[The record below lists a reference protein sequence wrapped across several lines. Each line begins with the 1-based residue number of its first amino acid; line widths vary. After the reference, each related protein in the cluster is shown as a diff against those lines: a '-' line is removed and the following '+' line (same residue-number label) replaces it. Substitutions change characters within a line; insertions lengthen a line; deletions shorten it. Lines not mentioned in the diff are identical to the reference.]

1 MKRDEL
7 RSLLCEAPYDAL
19 VLTSEISRRYAT
31 GFHSTAGAVY
41 LSAKQAV
48 FYTDFRYVEA
58 ARTAVTDFEVR
69 EIGGGKSYTAVINEL
84 IEQDGVKKVALED
97 RMLTYAEYMSWA
109 SALHAT
115 AVRLEDGMERLRVCK
130 EDDEV
135 HKIVAAQR
143 IAEQA
148 LEEVLN
154 DIKVG
159 ATEKEI
165 AARLT
170 YLMLHY
176 GAENMSF
183 DPIVV
188 SGANSSKPHGVPTEK
203 QIEAGDFVT
212 MDFGCIVDG
221 YCSDMTR
228 TVAVGHVTDEMQ
240 TVYDTV
246 LNAQLA
252 GIAAC
257 KAGVTGREVDG
268 AARKVIAD
276 AGYGNAFG
284 HGFGHGVGLEIHEAP
299 TAGPRGE
306 TPLPAGSIVTAEP
319 GIYLPGKFGVRI
331 EDMLYVIEDGCVNL
345 TEAPKQLVIL

>member
-1 MKRDEL
+1 MRKKEL
-7 RSLLCEAPYDAL
+7 QQLLLEAPYDAL
-19 VLTSEISRRYAT
+19 VLTSEISRRYAA

-41 LSAKQAV
+41 LSARQAV
-48 FYTDFRYVEA
+48 FFTDFRYVEA
-58 ARTAVTDFEVR
+58 ARAAVTDFEVR
-69 EIGGGKSYTAVINEL
+69 EIGGGKSYTAAINEL

-97 RMLTYAEYMSWA
+97 RTLTYAEYTAWA
-109 SALHAT
+109 SALHAA
-115 AVRLEDGMERLRVCK
+115 AVRLEDGVERLRICK

-135 HKIVAAQR
+135 EKIVAAQR

-148 LEEVLN
+148 FEEALN
-154 DIKVG
+154 DIRAG

-203 QIEAGDFVT
+203 QIAAGDFVT

-252 GIAAC
+252 GIACC
-257 KAGVTGREVDG
+257 KAGVTGRDVDA
-268 AARKVIAD
+268 AARQVIAD
-276 AGYGNAFG
+276 AGYGEAFG
-284 HGFGHGVGLEIHEAP
+284 HGFGQGVGLEIHEAP
-299 TAGPRGE
+299 TAGPSGAA
-306 TPLPAGSIVTAEP
+306 PLPAGSIVTAEP
-319 GIYLPGKFGVRI
+319 GIYLPGRFGVRI
-331 EDMLYVIEDGCVNL
+331 EDMLYVIEDGCIDL
-345 TEAPKQLVIL
+345 TEAPKGLLVL